1 MLSNKINTNLI
12 FNYLSGF
19 ILIIFLSSCSSLNSL
34 KFWGDSEDNPDA
46 PMKLEDFNVLK
57 KININWKMSFPGDNS
72 LGNFIPS
79 FSSSNIYF
87 ASSDGNIKSIDSS
100 TGKTVWD
107 KEFLALSSG
116 VASGFGIVIIA
127 DNDGNVIALNQDTGE
142 KIWTVNVKGE
152 VLAPAA
158 VNAELVIVKTGS
170 GELIALDKLDGEI
183 AWSYRSKLPALTIR
197 GSSSP
202 VIDGDQVYVTFDNG
216 RLGVFQL
223 DTGFP
228 LWDGAISYVRGSS
241 ELENLIDSDSSPLID
256 GGYVYTTNYQGNMNI
271 FDIAQRRSVWQSE
284 TSSFYSPVI
293 TKGMIVLVESNSGLR
308 SFFAK
313 NLNQSWSSEAYL
325 NRSLSNPINFE
336 GYIVLGD
343 FEGYI
348 HVVDPL
354 NGITI
359 ARKKISKKPIK
370 TIISRSKN
378 FYVVDEAFNLF
389 SLSL

>member
-19 ILIIFLSSCSSLNSL
+19 ILIIFLSSCSSLSSL
-34 KFWGDSEDNPDA
+34 KFWGDSEDDPDA

-142 KIWTVNVKGE
+142 RIWTVNVKGE

-202 VIDGDQVYVTFDNG
+202 VIDGNQVYVTFDNG

-228 LWDGAISYVRGSS
+228 LWDGAISSFKIVSS
-241 ELENLIDSDSSPLID
+241 WAIPPVSIRRLFFSPND
-256 GGYVYTTNYQGNMNI
+256 MY
-271 FDIAQRRSVWQSE
+271 
-284 TSSFYSPVI
+284 P
-293 TKGMIVLVESNSGLR
+293 
-308 SFFAK
+308 
-313 NLNQSWSSEAYL
+313 
-325 NRSLSNPINFE
+325 
-336 GYIVLGD
+336 
-343 FEGYI
+343 
-348 HVVDPL
+348 
-354 NGITI
+354 
-359 ARKKISKKPIK
+359 
-370 TIISRSKN
+370 
-378 FYVVDEAFNLF
+378 
-389 SLSL
+389 